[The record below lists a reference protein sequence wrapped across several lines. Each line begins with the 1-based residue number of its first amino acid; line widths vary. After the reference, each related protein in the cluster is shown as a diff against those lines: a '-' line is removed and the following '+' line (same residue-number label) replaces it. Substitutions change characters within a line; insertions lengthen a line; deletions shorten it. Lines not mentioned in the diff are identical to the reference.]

1 MARRLELQAILEAI
15 PGVTKV
21 YFQPPESVK
30 LSYPCIVYNKDPAWT
45 DSADNVTYRRFP
57 RYQVTVI
64 DRNPDS
70 LIPDRVAELTFARET
85 SCFATSGL
93 NHNVFSIY
101 F

>member
-1 MARRLELQAILEAI
+1 MARRLELQTILEAI
-15 PGVTKV
+15 PGVRQV
-21 YFQPPESVK
+21 YFQPPETAKMV
-30 LSYPCIVYNKDPAWT
+30 YPCIVYNRDPAWT
-45 DSADNVTYRRFP
+45 DSANNGLYRRIQ

-70 LIPDRVAELTFARET
+70 LIPDKVAELSYTRET
-85 SCFATSGL
+85 SCFSTAGL